1 MSKKNKKTEEEIKQE
16 KEIETYQKPSFFSRI
31 PYGVKAELIKYWF
44 YGALFFFIG
53 MGLSAQGEMLALL
66 GGLIGGVVFD
76 FMYGNILLIIETEK
90 GQHDDYIIYKSK
102 KLYSLIF
109 NILFELAVFLAT
121 AYICIG
127 IVKLYGKNN
136 IWLFQEPLSQALV
149 ALVVDGILLLI
160 KYLIKKIV
168 IKCKENKEKKL

>member
-1 MSKKNKKTEEEIKQE
+1 MSKKKKTEEETKLEEEIKE
-16 KEIETYQKPSFFSRI
+16 YQKPSFFTKI
-31 PYGVKAELIKYWF
+31 PYGVKAEFIKYWF
-44 YGALFFFIG
+44 YGALFFFTA
-53 MGLSAQGEMLALL
+53 MGLQVTGENLALVGGLL
-66 GGLIGGVVFD
+66 GGLVFD
-76 FMYGNILLIIETEK
+76 LAYGNILLMIEDQE
-90 GQHDDYIIYKSK
+90 GQHKNYIIYKSK
-102 KLYSLIF
+102 KVYSIIF

-168 IKCKENKEKKL
+168 IKCKEKKEKKL